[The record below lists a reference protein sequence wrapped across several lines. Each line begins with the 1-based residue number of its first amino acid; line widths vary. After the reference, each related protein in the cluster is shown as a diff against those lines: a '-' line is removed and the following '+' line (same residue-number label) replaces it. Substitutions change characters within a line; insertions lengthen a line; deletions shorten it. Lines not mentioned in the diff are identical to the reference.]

1 MNLDWERNECLRKP
15 LPNLADLMTSAT
27 GFDLSIQNRYS
38 LLSDEK
44 HINIDQIYIHFINI
58 IEEGAL
64 KISGKNNQFSSQVSV
79 GTKQLMLRHRGE
91 NNAKYQT
98 K

>member
-27 GFDLSIQNRYS
+27 GLDLSIQNRYS
-38 LLSDEK
+38 LLCDEK

-64 KISGKNNQFSSQVSV
+64 KISGKNQFSSKVSV
-79 GTKQLMLRHRGE
+79 GTKQLMLRQRGE
-91 NNAKYQT
+91 NNTKYLT